1 MEPLH
6 MLEQIE
12 RYHRNEMSPEEL
24 AAFEAERKKDP
35 ELDQMTVEH
44 HFFISQLESYSDRKR
59 FKANLHDIH
68 HNLQENGEIRTVQPN
83 TRATVVAIWKR
94 YRRVVSFAAAVA
106 GVTALLTSGLTAA
119 FSPKVAIRE
128 VEELRRKVNHLE
140 KQTSN
145 QRAEINAVR
154 QKIDPALPVTIGGT
168 SFIIDPK
175 GYLITSAHVVE
186 GARNI
191 YVQHNDGHDY
201 KARLVMSDRKRD
213 LALLQIDDDDF
224 KPGSPLPYGFNTRG
238 TELAEPVFTLGY
250 PDNKFVYGE
259 GYLSS
264 HTGFNGDT
272 LSCQIAVAAN
282 PGNSG
287 GPVFNRNGEIIGIL
301 SKREIQADGVVYA
314 IRSKYIGEVISTLT
328 KKDSTVGPVK
338 LPSASSIRGIDKTQQ
353 VKRIQSFIY
362 MVKGF

>member
-6 MLEQIE
+6 MPEQIE

-68 HNLQENGEIRTVQPN
+68 HNLQENGEIRSVQPN

-250 PDNKFVYGE
+250 PKDEIVYGE
-259 GYLSS
+259 GYLSARS
-264 HTGFNGDT
+264 GLKGDT
-272 LSCQIAVAAN
+272 LAYQISISAN

-287 GPVFNRNGEIIGIL
+287 GPILNRKGEVVGIL
-301 SKREIQADGVVYA
+301 NARQTEAEGVVFA
-314 IRSKYIGEVISTLT
+314 VRARSIVRFVDEV
-328 KKDSTVGPVK
+328 KAMDSDVQVK
-338 LPSASSIRGIDKTQQ
+338 IPTQSSLRNLDRVQQ
-353 VKRIQSFIY
+353 VRKIQDCVY
-362 MVKGF
+362 MVKVVI

>member
-68 HNLQENGEIRTVQPN
+68 HNLQENGEIRSVQPN

-94 YRRVVSFAAAVA
+94 YRRVVAFAASVA
-106 GVTALLTSGLTAA
+106 GITALLTSGLTAA

-128 VEELRRKVNHLE
+128 VQELRRKVNHLE
-140 KQTSN
+140 RQTSN

-213 LALLQIDDDDF
+213 LALLQIEDADF

-250 PDNKFVYGE
+250 PKDEIVYGE
-259 GYLSS
+259 GYLSARS
-264 HTGFNGDT
+264 GLKGDT
-272 LSCQIAVAAN
+272 LAYQISISAN

-287 GPVFNRNGEIIGIL
+287 GPILNRKGEVVGVL
-301 SKREIQADGVVYA
+301 NARQTTAEGVVFA
-314 IRSKYIGEVISTLT
+314 VRARNIVRFVDEVKAMNT
-328 KKDSTVGPVK
+328 DVQVK
-338 LPSASSIRGIDKTQQ
+338 IPTQSSLRNLDRVQQ
-353 VKRIQSFIY
+353 VRKIQDCVY
-362 MVKGF
+362 MVKVVI

>member
-12 RYHRNEMSPEEL
+12 RYHRNEMSTEEL

-68 HNLQENGEIRTVQPN
+68 HNLQENGEIRSVQPN

-250 PDNKFVYGE
+250 PKDEIVYGE
-259 GYLSS
+259 GYLSARS
-264 HTGFNGDT
+264 GLKGDT
-272 LSCQIAVAAN
+272 LAYQISISAN

-287 GPVFNRNGEIIGIL
+287 GPILNRKGEVVGIL
-301 SKREIQADGVVYA
+301 NARQTEAEGVVFA
-314 IRSKYIGEVISTLT
+314 VRARNIVRFVDEV
-328 KKDSTVGPVK
+328 KAMDKDVQVK
-338 LPSASSIRGIDKTQQ
+338 IPTQSSLRNLDRVQQ
-353 VKRIQSFIY
+353 VRKIQDCVY
-362 MVKGF
+362 MVKVVI

>member
-68 HNLQENGEIRTVQPN
+68 HNLQENGEIRSVQPN

-250 PDNKFVYGE
+250 PKDEIVYGE
-259 GYLSS
+259 GYLSARS
-264 HTGFNGDT
+264 GLKGDT
-272 LSCQIAVAAN
+272 LAYQISISAN

-287 GPVFNRNGEIIGIL
+287 GPILNRKGEVVGIL
-301 SKREIQADGVVYA
+301 NARQTEAEGVVFA
-314 IRSKYIGEVISTLT
+314 VRARNIVRFVDEV
-328 KKDSTVGPVK
+328 KAMDADVQVK
-338 LPSASSIRGIDKTQQ
+338 IPTQSSLRNLDRVQQ
-353 VKRIQSFIY
+353 VRKIQDCVY
-362 MVKGF
+362 MVKVVI

>member
-1 MEPLH
+1 MEPLN

-44 HFFISQLESYSDRKR
+44 YFFISQLESYSDRKR

-68 HNLQENGEIRTVQPN
+68 HNLQENGEIRSVQPN

-250 PDNKFVYGE
+250 PKDEIVYGE
-259 GYLSS
+259 GYLSARS
-264 HTGFNGDT
+264 GLKGDT
-272 LSCQIAVAAN
+272 LAYQISINAN

-287 GPVFNRNGEIIGIL
+287 GPILNRKGEEVGIL
-301 SKREIQADGVVYA
+301 NARQTEAEGVVFA
-314 IRSKYIGEVISTLT
+314 VRARNIVRFVDEVKAMDT
-328 KKDSTVGPVK
+328 DVQVK
-338 LPSASSIRGIDKTQQ
+338 IPTQSSLRNLDRVQQ
-353 VKRIQSFIY
+353 VRKIQDCVY
-362 MVKGF
+362 MVKVVI

>member
-1 MEPLH
+1 

-68 HNLQENGEIRTVQPN
+68 HNLQENGEIRSVQPN

-250 PDNKFVYGE
+250 PKDEIVYGE
-259 GYLSS
+259 GYLSARS
-264 HTGFNGDT
+264 GLKGDT
-272 LSCQIAVAAN
+272 LAYQISINAN

-287 GPVFNRNGEIIGIL
+287 GPILNRKGEVVGIL
-301 SKREIQADGVVYA
+301 NARQTEAEGVVFAVRARNIVRFVDEVKA
-314 IRSKYIGEVISTLT
+314 IDTDVQ
-328 KKDSTVGPVK
+328 VK
-338 LPSASSIRGIDKTQQ
+338 IPTQSSLRNLDRVQQ
-353 VKRIQSFIY
+353 VRKIQDCVY
-362 MVKGF
+362 MVKVVI

>member
-1 MEPLH
+1 

-68 HNLQENGEIRTVQPN
+68 HNLQENGEIRSVQPN

-250 PDNKFVYGE
+250 PKDEIVYGE
-259 GYLSS
+259 GYLSARS
-264 HTGFNGDT
+264 GLKGDT
-272 LSCQIAVAAN
+272 LAYQISISAN

-287 GPVFNRNGEIIGIL
+287 GPILNRKGEVVGIL
-301 SKREIQADGVVYA
+301 NARQTEAEGVVFA
-314 IRSKYIGEVISTLT
+314 VRARNIVRFVDEV
-328 KKDSTVGPVK
+328 KAMDADVQVK
-338 LPSASSIRGIDKTQQ
+338 IPTQSSLRNLDRVQQ
-353 VKRIQSFIY
+353 VRKIQDCVY
-362 MVKGF
+362 MVKVVI

>member
-1 MEPLH
+1 

-68 HNLQENGEIRTVQPN
+68 HNLQENGEIRSVQPN

-238 TELAEPVFTLGY
+238 TELEEPVFTLGY
-250 PDNKFVYGE
+250 PKDEIVYGE
-259 GYLSS
+259 GYLSARS
-264 HTGFNGDT
+264 GLKGDT
-272 LSCQIAVAAN
+272 LAYQISISAN

-287 GPVFNRNGEIIGIL
+287 GPILNRKGEVVGIL
-301 SKREIQADGVVYA
+301 NARQTEAEGVVFA
-314 IRSKYIGEVISTLT
+314 VRARNIVRFVDEVKAMDT
-328 KKDSTVGPVK
+328 DVQVK
-338 LPSASSIRGIDKTQQ
+338 IPTQSSLRNLDRVQQ
-353 VKRIQSFIY
+353 VRKIQDCVY
-362 MVKGF
+362 MVKVVI

>member
-1 MEPLH
+1 

-68 HNLQENGEIRTVQPN
+68 HNLQENGEIRSVQPN

-250 PDNKFVYGE
+250 PKDEIVYGE
-259 GYLSS
+259 GYLSARS
-264 HTGFNGDT
+264 GLKGDT
-272 LSCQIAVAAN
+272 LAYQISISAN

-287 GPVFNRNGEIIGIL
+287 GPILNRKGEVVGIL
-301 SKREIQADGVVYA
+301 NARQTEAEGVVFA
-314 IRSKYIGEVISTLT
+314 VRARNIVRFVDEV
-328 KKDSTVGPVK
+328 KAMDSDIQVK
-338 LPSASSIRGIDKTQQ
+338 IPTQSSLRNMDRVQQ
-353 VKRIQSFIY
+353 VRRIQDCVY
-362 MVKGF
+362 MVKVVI

>member
-1 MEPLH
+1 MEPLN

-12 RYHRNEMSPEEL
+12 RYHRNEMSPDEL
-24 AAFEAERKKDP
+24 VQFEAERKKNP

-44 HFFISQLESYSDRKR
+44 HFFIAQLESYSDRKR

-68 HNLQENGEIRTVQPN
+68 HTLQENGEIRSVQPN
-83 TRATVVAIWKR
+83 TRANIVAIWKR
-94 YRRVVSFAAAVA
+94 YRRVVAFAASVA

-140 KQTSN
+140 KQTST

-154 QKIDPALPVTIGGT
+154 QKIDPTLPVTIGGT

-175 GYLITSAHVVE
+175 GYLITSAHVIE

-201 KARLVMSDRKRD
+201 KVRLVMSDRKRD
-213 LALLQIDDDDF
+213 LALLQIEDEDF
-224 KPGSPLPYGFNTRG
+224 KPAGSLPYGFNIRG

-250 PDNKFVYGE
+250 PKDEIVYGE
-259 GYLSS
+259 GYLSARS
-264 HTGFNGDT
+264 GLKGDT
-272 LSCQIAVAAN
+272 MAYQISISAN

-287 GPVFNRNGEIIGIL
+287 GPILNRKGEVVGIL
-301 SKREIQADGVVYA
+301 NARQTEAEGVVFA
-314 IRSKYIGEVISTLT
+314 VRARNIVRFVDEVKAMDENVQLKIPTQ
-328 KKDSTVGPVK
+328 
-338 LPSASSIRGIDKTQQ
+338 SSLRALDRMQQ
-353 VKRIQSFIY
+353 VRKIQDCVY
-362 MVKGF
+362 MVKVVL

>member
-1 MEPLH
+1 

-68 HNLQENGEIRTVQPN
+68 HNLQENGEIRSVQPN

-250 PDNKFVYGE
+250 PKDEIVYGE
-259 GYLSS
+259 GYLSARS
-264 HTGFNGDT
+264 GLKGDT
-272 LSCQIAVAAN
+272 LAYQISINAN

-287 GPVFNRNGEIIGIL
+287 GPILNRKGEVVGIL
-301 SKREIQADGVVYA
+301 NARQTEAEGVVFA
-314 IRSKYIGEVISTLT
+314 VRARNIVRFVDEVKAMDT
-328 KKDSTVGPVK
+328 DVQVK
-338 LPSASSIRGIDKTQQ
+338 IPTQSSLRNLDRVQQ
-353 VKRIQSFIY
+353 VRKIQDCVY
-362 MVKGF
+362 MVKVVI

>member
-1 MEPLH
+1 

-44 HFFISQLESYSDRKR
+44 YFFISQLESYSDRKR

-68 HNLQENGEIRTVQPN
+68 HNLQENGEIRSVQPN

-250 PDNKFVYGE
+250 PKDEIVYGE
-259 GYLSS
+259 GYLSARS
-264 HTGFNGDT
+264 GLKGDT
-272 LSCQIAVAAN
+272 LAYQISINAN

-287 GPVFNRNGEIIGIL
+287 GPILNRKGEVVGIL
-301 SKREIQADGVVYA
+301 NARQTEAEGVVFA
-314 IRSKYIGEVISTLT
+314 VRARNIVRFVDEVKAMDT
-328 KKDSTVGPVK
+328 DVQVK
-338 LPSASSIRGIDKTQQ
+338 IPTQSSLRNLDRVQQ
-353 VKRIQSFIY
+353 VRKIQDCVY
-362 MVKGF
+362 MVKVVI

>member
-1 MEPLH
+1 

-12 RYHRNEMSPEEL
+12 RYHRNEMSPVEL

-44 HFFISQLESYSDRKR
+44 HFFISQLESYADRKR

-68 HNLQENGEIRTVQPN
+68 HNLQENGEIRSVQPN

-94 YRRVVSFAAAVA
+94 YRRVVAFAASVA

-140 KQTSN
+140 RQTSN

-191 YVQHNDGHDY
+191 YVQHNDGRDF

-213 LALLQIDDDDF
+213 LALLRIEDEDF
-224 KPGSPLPYGFNTRG
+224 KPGVPLPYGFSTRG

-250 PDNKFVYGE
+250 PKDEIVYGE
-259 GYLSS
+259 GYLSARS
-264 HTGFNGDT
+264 GLKGDT
-272 LSCQIAVAAN
+272 LAYQISINAN

-287 GPVFNRNGEIIGIL
+287 GPILNRKGEVVGIL
-301 SKREIQADGVVYA
+301 NARQTEAEGVVFA
-314 IRSKYIGEVISTLT
+314 VRARNIVRFVDEVRAMDETMQIRIPTQ
-328 KKDSTVGPVK
+328 
-338 LPSASSIRGIDKTQQ
+338 SSLRNLDRMQQ
-353 VKRIQSFIY
+353 VRKIQDCVY
-362 MVKGF
+362 MVKVVI

>member
-1 MEPLH
+1 

-68 HNLQENGEIRTVQPN
+68 HNLQENGEIRSVQPN

-94 YRRVVSFAAAVA
+94 YRRVVAFAASVA
-106 GVTALLTSGLTAA
+106 GITALLTSGLTAA

-128 VEELRRKVNHLE
+128 VQELRRKVNHLE
-140 KQTSN
+140 RQTSN

-213 LALLQIDDDDF
+213 LALLQIEDADF

-250 PDNKFVYGE
+250 PKDEIVYGE
-259 GYLSS
+259 GYLSARS
-264 HTGFNGDT
+264 GLKGDT
-272 LSCQIAVAAN
+272 LAYQISISAN

-287 GPVFNRNGEIIGIL
+287 GPILNRKGEVVGVL
-301 SKREIQADGVVYA
+301 NARQTTAEGVVFA
-314 IRSKYIGEVISTLT
+314 VRARNIVRFVDEVKAMNT
-328 KKDSTVGPVK
+328 DVQVK
-338 LPSASSIRGIDKTQQ
+338 IPTQSSLRNLDRVQQ
-353 VKRIQSFIY
+353 VRKIQDCVY
-362 MVKGF
+362 MVKVVI

>member
-68 HNLQENGEIRTVQPN
+68 HNLQENGEIRSVQPN

-250 PDNKFVYGE
+250 PKDEIVYGE
-259 GYLSS
+259 GYLSARS
-264 HTGFNGDT
+264 GLKGDT
-272 LSCQIAVAAN
+272 LAYQISISAN

-287 GPVFNRNGEIIGIL
+287 GPILNRKGEVVGIL
-301 SKREIQADGVVYA
+301 NARQTEAEGVVFA
-314 IRSKYIGEVISTLT
+314 VRARNIVRFVDEV
-328 KKDSTVGPVK
+328 KEMDNDVQVK
-338 LPSASSIRGIDKTQQ
+338 IPTQSSLRNLDRVQQ
-353 VKRIQSFIY
+353 VRKIQDCVY
-362 MVKGF
+362 MVKVVI

>member
-1 MEPLH
+1 MEPLN

-68 HNLQENGEIRTVQPN
+68 HNLQENGEIRSVQPN

-250 PDNKFVYGE
+250 PKDEIVYGE
-259 GYLSS
+259 GYLSARS
-264 HTGFNGDT
+264 GLKGDT
-272 LSCQIAVAAN
+272 LAYQISINAN

-287 GPVFNRNGEIIGIL
+287 GPILNRKGEVVGIL
-301 SKREIQADGVVYA
+301 NARQTEAEGVVFA
-314 IRSKYIGEVISTLT
+314 VRARNIVRFVDEVKAMDT
-328 KKDSTVGPVK
+328 DVQVK
-338 LPSASSIRGIDKTQQ
+338 IPTQSSLRNLDRVQQ
-353 VKRIQSFIY
+353 VRKIQDCVY
-362 MVKGF
+362 MVKVVI

>member
-1 MEPLH
+1 

-44 HFFISQLESYSDRKR
+44 FYFISQLESYSDRKR
-59 FKANLHDIH
+59 FKANLHDVH
-68 HNLQENGEIRTVQPN
+68 HNLHENGDIRSVQPN

-119 FSPKVAIRE
+119 FSPKVAIRD
-128 VEELRRKVNHLE
+128 VQELRRKVNHLE
-140 KQTSN
+140 RQTSN

-168 SFIIDPK
+168 SFMIDPK

-201 KARLVMSDRKRD
+201 KARLVMSDRERD
-213 LALLQIDDDDF
+213 VALLQIDDADF
-224 KPGSPLPYGFNTRG
+224 KHGSPLPYGFNTQG
-238 TELAEPVFTLGY
+238 TDLAEPVFTLGY
-250 PDNKFVYGE
+250 PKDEIVYGE
-259 GYLSS
+259 GYLSARS
-264 HTGFNGDT
+264 GLKGDT
-272 LSCQIAVAAN
+272 LAYQISISAN

-287 GPVFNRNGEIIGIL
+287 GPILNRRGEVVGIL
-301 SKREIQADGVVYA
+301 NARQTTAEGVVFA
-314 IRSKYIGEVISTLT
+314 VRARNIVRFLNEIKES
-328 KKDSTVGPVK
+328 DSSVQVK
-338 LPSASSIRGIDKTQQ
+338 IPTQSNLRNMDRVQQ
-353 VKRIQSFIY
+353 VRKVQDHVY
-362 MVKGF
+362 MVKVVI

>member
-1 MEPLH
+1 MEPLN

-12 RYHRNEMSPEEL
+12 RYHRNEMSGEEL
-24 AAFEAERKKDP
+24 AAFEAERKKNP

-44 HFFISQLESYSDRKR
+44 HFFIAQLESYSDRKR

-68 HNLQENGEIRTVQPN
+68 HTLQENGDIRSVQPN
-83 TRATVVAIWKR
+83 TRANIVAIWQK
-94 YRRVVSFAAAVA
+94 YRRVVAFAASVA

-119 FSPKVAIRE
+119 FAPKVAIRE

-140 KQTSN
+140 RQTST

-175 GYLITSAHVVE
+175 GYFITSAHVVE
-186 GARNI
+186 GAKGI

-201 KARLVMSDRKRD
+201 KVKLVKSDRKRD
-213 LALLQIDDDDF
+213 LALLKIEDDEF
-224 KPGSPLPYGFNTRG
+224 KPSASLPFGFNTKG

-250 PDNKFVYGE
+250 PKDEIVYGE
-259 GYLSS
+259 GYLSARS
-264 HTGFNGDT
+264 GLKGDT
-272 LSCQIAVAAN
+272 LAYQISISAN

-287 GPVFNRNGEIIGIL
+287 GPILNRKGEVVGIL
-301 SKREIQADGVVYA
+301 NARQTEAEGVVFA
-314 IRSKYIGEVISTLT
+314 VRAMNIVRFLDEVNAMD
-328 KKDSTVGPVK
+328 KDVEVK
-338 LPSASSIRGIDKTQQ
+338 IPTQSSLRNMDRVQQ
-353 VKRIQSFIY
+353 VRKIQDCVY
-362 MVKGF
+362 MVKVVI